1 MPSLLINVNNGDE
14 RLVPIVAESTVVGR
28 DPMNEIVIDHPTVSR
43 RHVELLLTDSEW
55 FVRDLG
61 SKNGSSLN
69 GKKLSSEPV
78 RLSHGSEL
86 RLGGDRV
93 RASFLSDDETIPTAP
108 ALRSKTMSWFPR
120 VGIDSESGERL
131 LGVLRLTPWLR
142 FAGAILG
149 LTAATLSL
157 IWWFSR
163 IF

>member
-1 MPSLLINVNNGDE
+1 MPSLLINITNNDE
-14 RLVPIVAESTVVGR
+14 RLVPIVAESTIVGR
-28 DPMNEIVIDHPTVSR
+28 DPLNQVVIDHPTVSR
-43 RHVELLLTDSEW
+43 RHVELLIENSEW
-55 FVRDLG
+55 FARDLG
-61 SKNGSSLN
+61 SRNGTSLN
-69 GKKLSSEPV
+69 GKKLGPEPV

-93 RASFLSDDETIPTAP
+93 RASFLSDDETIPNAP
-108 ALRSKTMSWFPR
+108 ALRSKTISWFPR

-163 IF
+163 VF